1 MPPQRR
7 KRTGRHNQQTQ
18 VNLDSR
24 LLLMVMAMVTAT
36 VTAVDAVIMETVIT
50 ETVIT
55 ETGAGKLNKEE
66 VVQSVFKGN

>member
-1 MPPQRR
+1 
-7 KRTGRHNQQTQ
+7 
-18 VNLDSR
+18 
-24 LLLMVMAMVTAT
+24 MVMAMVTAT